1 MNVELLDE
9 RSLFEK
15 MMNHF
20 GWYKTQM
27 TDVKID
33 KLEVDYR
40 FIMEIPEEI
49 KNAINQKQIAK
60 SSEQEH
66 RSRNQSR
73 QTPKTSSS
81 NSPIRKTSSRKK
93 ESE

>member
-1 MNVELLDE
+1 MSVEILDD

-20 GWYKTQM
+20 GWYKTQQSEL
-27 TDVKID
+27 KID

-40 FIMEIPEEI
+40 FIVEIPEEI
-49 KNAINQKQIAK
+49 KNAINQEQVAK
-60 SSEQEH
+60 SSKQEH
-66 RSRNQSR
+66 RSRNQGR
-73 QTPKTSSS
+73 QTTKTSSS
-81 NSPIRKTSSRKK
+81 NRPVRKTSSRKK

>member
-27 TDVKID
+27 SDVKID

-40 FIMEIPEEI
+40 FIIEVPKELQD
-49 KNAINQKQIAK
+49 AINQEQVTE
-60 SSEQEH
+60 SSKRKYTK
-66 RSRNQSR
+66 RSTSG
-73 QTPKTSSS
+73 KASKASSS
-81 NSPIRKTSSRKK
+81 NSIKRTTSSTKK
-93 ESE
+93 G

>member
-1 MNVELLDE
+1 MSVEILEE

-27 TDVKID
+27 SDLKID
-33 KLEVDYR
+33 RLEVDYR
-40 FIMEIPEEI
+40 FIVELPEEL
-49 KNAINQKQIAK
+49 KNAINQEQVAK
-60 SSEQEH
+60 SSRQEH

-73 QTPKTSSS
+73 QAPKTSSS
-81 NSPIRKTSSRKK
+81 NRPVRKTSSRK
-93 ESE
+93 EG

>member
-1 MNVELLDE
+1 MNIELLDE

-27 TDVKID
+27 SDVKID

-40 FIMEIPEEI
+40 FIVEIPKELQD
-49 KNAINQKQIAK
+49 AVNQEQVTE
-60 SSEQEH
+60 SSKRKYTK
-66 RSRNQSR
+66 RSTGGEAS
-73 QTPKTSSS
+73 KASSS
-81 NSPIRKTSSRKK
+81 NSTKRTTSSPKK
-93 ESE
+93 G

>member
-27 TDVKID
+27 SDVKID

-40 FIMEIPEEI
+40 FIVEIPKELQD
-49 KNAINQKQIAK
+49 AVNQEQITE
-60 SSEQEH
+60 SSKRKYTK
-66 RSRNQSR
+66 RSTSWEAS
-73 QTPKTSSS
+73 KASSS
-81 NSPIRKTSSRKK
+81 NSIKRTTSSTKK
-93 ESE
+93 G

>member
-1 MNVELLDE
+1 MNIELLDE

-27 TDVKID
+27 SDVKID

-40 FIMEIPEEI
+40 FIVEVPKELQD
-49 KNAINQKQIAK
+49 AVNQEQVTE
-60 SSEQEH
+60 SSKRKYTK
-66 RSRNQSR
+66 RSTGGQASAS
-73 QTPKTSSS
+73 SSS
-81 NSPIRKTSSRKK
+81 NSVKRTTSSAKK
-93 ESE
+93 G